1 MPKSGPGLPFP
12 FRKILCL
19 LQATFHLP
27 LPGVRGSKWLVLRKS
42 YLIRGKIHVMTN
54 FIIQTAH
61 LNYAYGSRQVLVDVS
76 LAVPAGS
83 IFGFL
88 GLNGS
93 GKTTT
98 IRLLLGINEAPGQ
111 RIALFG
117 QSIADQKLEI
127 LKRIGALIE
136 TPVLYPHL
144 SGLGNMEI
152 ARLARNASKAEVDQ
166 ALDMVGITNDAS
178 RPVKTYSLGMRQRLG
193 IALALL
199 GDPELLILDE
209 PTNGLDPAGAHE
221 IRLLLTN
228 LCKSH
233 GKTIFVSS
241 HLLNEMEKMLT
252 HAAILHKGHLIF
264 QGSIADLKVLG
275 GSIDDRYKEPD
286 LEEIFLNLTGK

>member
-1 MPKSGPGLPFP
+1 
-12 FRKILCL
+12 
-19 LQATFHLP
+19 
-27 LPGVRGSKWLVLRKS
+27 
-42 YLIRGKIHVMTN
+42 MTN
-54 FIIQTAH
+54 YIIQTAN
-61 LNYAYGSRQVLVDVS
+61 LNYAYGSRSVLADVS

-98 IRLLLGINEAPGQ
+98 IRLLLGINDARGQ
-111 RIALFG
+111 QIALFG
-117 QSIADQKLEI
+117 QSIAGQKLEI
-127 LKRIGALIE
+127 LKRVGALIE

-144 SGLGNMEI
+144 SGYANMEI
-152 ARLARNASKAEVDQ
+152 ARLARNASKPEVDQ
-166 ALDMVGITNDAS
+166 ALNMVGITNDAS
-178 RPVKTYSLGMRQRLG
+178 RLVKTYSLGMRQRLG

-221 IRLLLTN
+221 IRLLLTR
-228 LCKSH
+228 LCKFH

-252 HAAILHKGHLIF
+252 HAAILHKGYLLF
-264 QGSIADLKVLG
+264 QGAIADLKVS
-275 GSIDDRYKEPD
+275 GSSKVEQDKQPG
-286 LEEIFLNLTGK
+286 LEEIFLDLTAQ

>member
-1 MPKSGPGLPFP
+1 
-12 FRKILCL
+12 
-19 LQATFHLP
+19 
-27 LPGVRGSKWLVLRKS
+27 
-42 YLIRGKIHVMTN
+42 MTN
-54 FIIQTAH
+54 YIIETFNLH
-61 LNYAYGSRQVLVDVS
+61 YAYGSRRVLADLS

-98 IRLLLGINEAPGQ
+98 IRLLLGINEAHGQ
-111 RIALFG
+111 RIRLFG
-117 QSIADQKLEI
+117 QSITDQRLEI
-127 LKRIGALIE
+127 LKRVGALIE

-144 SGLGNMEI
+144 SGNGNMEI
-152 ARLARNASKAEVDQ
+152 ARLARNASKAEMDQ
-166 ALDMVGITNDAS
+166 ALHMVGIANDAC
-178 RPVKTYSLGMRQRLG
+178 RLVKTYSLGMRQRLG

-221 IRLLLTN
+221 IRLLLMQ
-228 LCKSH
+228 LCKIH

-252 HAAILHKGHLIF
+252 HVAILHKGYLLF
-264 QGSIADLKVLG
+264 QGPIADLKVLG
-275 GSIDDRYKEPD
+275 SGMSDQNQEPG
-286 LEEIFLNLTGK
+286 LEAIFLNLTAE